1 MIGLCHAEQG
11 NFVAAVGAYK
21 SGLYAEKKT
30 EREET
35 GLYFELGRAYRAM
48 QDPQEALYYFEKVRK
63 RDPSYLDVE
72 TQIDTLTTG
81 DPAGEE

>member
-1 MIGLCHAEQG
+1 
-11 NFVAAVGAYK
+11 
-21 SGLYAEKKT
+21 
-30 EREET
+30 
-35 GLYFELGRAYRAM
+35 M